1 MHDGSCTKRS
11 ERELSACTHKHR
23 HAQKC
28 AESGKGTSK
37 CGGNGRHRTGVGY
50 KYINNNT
57 TSQTGQHSITVKSG
71 GLISHT
77 QLVHLVNVKRAVIVN
92 YIPI

>member
-1 MHDGSCTKRS
+1 MQV
-11 ERELSACTHKHR
+11 
-23 HAQKC
+23 HAQTHIGKNVRFKC
-28 AESGKGTSK
+28 SA
-37 CGGNGRHRTGVGY
+37 NGQHLAGAGY

-57 TSQTGQHSITVKSG
+57 HNYIDSPHITAKTW